1 MKKVTTN
8 SLWGMFCV
16 RSLMLMAILGF
27 SLVGSDA
34 YAKGTGTKDDPF
46 IFEDGGSYSLDGHK
60 LKSIYEQ
67 FVVPEDVTTD
77 GVKLEVVTP
86 QDMGIY
92 TDETFQ
98 TEVAYNRTGSFS
110 PFTYTI
116 DIPNGTKKGTIYYF
130 YDSFVMNGGNITV
143 SYGQGTPIALKDVTP
158 ADGSTLSASSAYVT
172 WTFNKNVKVSDATMK
187 VGSTEVGINVMTQ
200 GYFVTADLKATLLK
214 MYNEGTLKAD
224 DEVVITLK
232 GVCDANN
239 TENVL
244 DEVVTTYKAAAKPLL
259 LVSETNVP
267 GKGLD
272 NFMSYFAPNNTNALV
287 QLEFDGSLNETLPDV
302 KLVYGD

>member
-46 IFEDGGSYSLDGHK
+46 IFEDGGSYSLDGLK
-60 LKSIYEQ
+60 FKSIYAQ

-143 SYGQGTPIALKDVTP
+143 SY
-158 ADGSTLSASSAYVT
+158 
-172 WTFNKNVKVSDATMK
+172 
-187 VGSTEVGINVMTQ
+187 
-200 GYFVTADLKATLLK
+200 
-214 MYNEGTLKAD
+214 
-224 DEVVITLK
+224 
-232 GVCDANN
+232 
-239 TENVL
+239 
-244 DEVVTTYKAAAKPLL
+244 
-259 LVSETNVP
+259 
-267 GKGLD
+267 
-272 NFMSYFAPNNTNALV
+272 
-287 QLEFDGSLNETLPDV
+287 
-302 KLVYGD
+302 

>member
-46 IFEDGGSYSLDGHK
+46 IFEDGGSYSLDG
-60 LKSIYEQ
+60 LKNKPVYAQ

-98 TEVAYNRTGSFS
+98 TEVATTVLVRSRLSLTPLIF
-110 PFTYTI
+110 PMAQRRAPLTI
-116 DIPNGTKKGTIYYF
+116 SMI
-130 YDSFVMNGGNITV
+130 
-143 SYGQGTPIALKDVTP
+143 
-158 ADGSTLSASSAYVT
+158 
-172 WTFNKNVKVSDATMK
+172 
-187 VGSTEVGINVMTQ
+187 
-200 GYFVTADLKATLLK
+200 
-214 MYNEGTLKAD
+214 
-224 DEVVITLK
+224 
-232 GVCDANN
+232 
-239 TENVL
+239 VL
-244 DEVVTTYKAAAKPLL
+244 
-259 LVSETNVP
+259 
-267 GKGLD
+267 
-272 NFMSYFAPNNTNALV
+272 
-287 QLEFDGSLNETLPDV
+287 
-302 KLVYGD
+302 